1 MIPAAFEYV
10 DALPLNAH
18 GKLDRRALPSI
29 DWSRPGTALTS
40 VPPRSAEEEQMAAI
54 WGRVLGVE
62 RVGVHDNFFELGG
75 HSLKAMQVLAAVRKE
90 FAADLPVRALFETP
104 TVAGLVARIGLL
116 RWSRAA
122 ELAAGAQA
130 SQAFEEDAI

>member
-1 MIPAAFEYV
+1 
-10 DALPLNAH
+10 
-18 GKLDRRALPSI
+18 
-29 DWSRPGTALTS
+29 
-40 VPPRSAEEEQMAAI
+40 MAAI

-75 HSLKAMQVLAAVRKE
+75 HSLMAMQVLAAVRKE